1 MLPKIPNQ
9 LRPQQRQTRSPR
21 RTKRKFNIEKKNTMI
36 TNEFKGWLFSFWMWR
51 QSIFICLS
59 FFCVAMIFL
68 CWGSFQHAFFGSS
81 YKWYNLGMFCI
92 LHYWFDG
99 WTYPHFE
106 LSFKTQQSRT
116 GHFHILLEFIKLG
129 LRSLSNRSF
138 SFRTYKTNKSD
149 MIFTTLWKTL
159 STTTCCW
166 PHN

>member
-81 YKWYNLGMFCI
+81 YKCYDLGMFRI
-92 LHYWFDG
+92 LHDWIDG
-99 WTYPHFE
+99 WMYPSFE
-106 LSFKTQQSRT
+106 LSFKTLQSWT
-116 GHFHILLEFIKLG
+116 GQFHILLELIKLG
-129 LRSLSNRSF
+129 LRSLSRQYFPFLTYTTNRSEG
-138 SFRTYKTNKSD
+138 
-149 MIFTTLWKTL
+149 ILTTLQKTMN
-159 STTTCCW
+159 TMT
-166 PHN
+166 